1 MSDTCLL
8 SSLISHASDVYPDIL
23 QGDLI
28 RYVAGAGGTF
38 LIVNTLLAGW
48 LARRRIRDIRPDWRQ
63 MAREILASLRTV
75 VIFSLVGLAI
85 ALAERLGWL
94 AIYDDPLERGL
105 PYFLANLMVL
115 ILAHD
120 AWFYWTHK
128 VMHRAGLFRWFHRL
142 HHRSHIPSPWT
153 SYAFDASEAVVNA
166 IYLPLAL
173 LLMPT
178 SLLAAFLFTAH
189 MMLRNA
195 IGHCGYE
202 VFPARQDGRPLVD
215 WLTTVTHHDLHHA
228 RPRYNFG
235 LYFTWWDRLMGTED
249 PTYRAAFA
257 RAAGATPD
265 RRAEAALALPVP
277 TPNRHAGLPGFVRAS
292 RARKA
297 AGHSENC

>member
-8 SSLISHASDVYPDIL
+8 TSLTSYASEVYPFIL

-38 LIVNTLLAGW
+38 LVVNTLLASW
-48 LARRRIRDIRPDWRQ
+48 LVRRKIREERPDWFQ
-63 MAREILASLRTV
+63 MTREIVASLRTV

-85 ALAERLGWL
+85 ALSKQLGWL

-105 PYFLANLMVL
+105 PYFLFNLFVL
-115 ILAHD
+115 IVLHD

-128 VMHRAGLFRWFHRL
+128 IMHRPGLFRWFHRL
-142 HHRSHIPSPWT
+142 HHRSYNPSPWT
-153 SYAFDASEAVVNA
+153 SYAFDAGEALLNA

-178 SLLAAFLFTAH
+178 SLFAAFLFTAH

-202 VFPARQDGRPLVD
+202 VFPARRDGRPLVG

-249 PTYRAAFA
+249 PTYHAAFA
-257 RAAGATPD
+257 RAVGKVGQCQPQAMPAIP
-265 RRAEAALALPVP
+265 AP
-277 TPNRHAGLPGFVRAS
+277 
-292 RARKA
+292 ARK
-297 AGHSENC
+297 G